1 MKTNRTAIQTI
12 EEESPTLSNWNTA
25 STNRF
30 KQMKND
36 ISLDIGWGKLVFA
49 HTYNDQKKIAKVLL
63 DERADERN
71 IAFYVPDPHVILS
84 QAPQDVFLDPSHT
97 FRIWLEDYKSLLSA
111 NSGFIV
117 RRLKHKEDVQAINT
131 ILQQLNMVE
140 LKEDVVWEQRNSPL
154 LTVLLAEEI
163 ESGSIVGSVMGV
175 DHRVAF
181 DDPENGSSLW
191 ALAVN
196 SFTPLPGIGEALVR
210 GLIEYFQS
218 CNRAYLDLSVMH
230 DNTPAISL
238 YEKLGFH
245 RIPVFSVKRKNTIN
259 EPLYTTTLS
268 ETHLN
273 PYAMII
279 IKEAKKRGIQ
289 VEVVDEDFG
298 LFNLSFGGVQISCR
312 ESLTDLTSAV
322 VMSTCDNKMLTWRIL
337 KNAGLNLPDQ
347 QLAGDLKKD
356 KGFLQKHHSIV
367 VKPAQGEQGKGVF
380 VDIRTLEE
388 MEKAIDSARR
398 FCDQV
403 ILEEMVTGQD
413 LRIVL
418 INYKIVA
425 AAIRQPPSVVGDGGK
440 TVLELIEKL
449 SKRRQAQTDGESQV
463 PLDDETR
470 RCVTGEG
477 YELED
482 VLPRDECIR
491 VRKTANLHTGG
502 KLIDVTTNLH
512 PEIEDAAIKAAEVLR
527 IPVVGLD
534 FIVNEPNKNRYSIIE
549 ANERPGLANHEPQPT
564 AERFIDLLFPST
576 ASLSSLD

>member
-337 KNAGLNLPDQ
+337 KNAGLNLPYQ

-388 MEKAIDSARR
+388 MEKVIDSARR

-463 PLDDETR
+463 RLARP
-470 RCVTGEG
+470 
-477 YELED
+477 
-482 VLPRDECIR
+482 VL
-491 VRKTANLHTGG
+491 
-502 KLIDVTTNLH
+502 
-512 PEIEDAAIKAAEVLR
+512 AAHR
-527 IPVVGLD
+527 
-534 FIVNEPNKNRYSIIE
+534 
-549 ANERPGLANHEPQPT
+549 
-564 AERFIDLLFPST
+564 
-576 ASLSSLD
+576 